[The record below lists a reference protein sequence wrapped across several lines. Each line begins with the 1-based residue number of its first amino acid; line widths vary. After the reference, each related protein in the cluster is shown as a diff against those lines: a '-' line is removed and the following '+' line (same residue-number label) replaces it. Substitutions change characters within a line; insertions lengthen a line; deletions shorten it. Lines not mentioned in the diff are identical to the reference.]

1 MSHPKL
7 PKSKWKKLIL
17 NPIEK
22 LISQVW
28 TKTRVIIMNI
38 THSRKKNPIKSLVKD
53 TKLKILRADIIMSR
67 TIRVDL
73 ERKKGKVSKK
83 NIM

>member
-1 MSHPKL
+1 MFYPKL
-7 PKSKWKKLIL
+7 LKSKWKKLIL

-38 THSRKKNPIKSLVKD
+38 THPRKKNPIKSLVKD